1 MNFYST
7 PLGELGANCYL
18 LDCGNGIG
26 AAIDIGSRPDRLRRL
41 LNEHHLTLKAI
52 LLTHGHYDHIGGVEE
67 MRAETGATVYI
78 HEEEEA
84 MLYDG
89 KKNLA
94 YQIAMDD
101 FTPVKSCVVLHDEQ
115 VLTIGD
121 AAIQVLHTPGHTP
134 GGVCY
139 LTENLIFTGDT
150 LFSGGIGRID
160 LGGNAQDMKASLRR
174 LLHLKGEYEVCPGHG
189 ESSTLAWERE
199 HNPYLRDVG

>member
-1 MNFYST
+1 
-7 PLGELGANCYL
+7 
-18 LDCGNGIG
+18 
-26 AAIDIGSRPDRLRRL
+26 
-41 LNEHHLTLKAI
+41 
-52 LLTHGHYDHIGGVEE
+52 
-67 MRAETGATVYI
+67 
-78 HEEEEA
+78 

-160 LGGNAQDMKASLRR
+160 LGGNAQDMKASLRK